1 VRWDRSTSLIRF
13 HVDAA
18 TDGEMPSGEVGWL
31 KLASKSRAVLGVPVS
46 SVLQLPEGPYVLVWK
61 PGSQFEKR
69 PIEIG
74 ETFSRQGFVVVLSGL
89 RASDRVVSRAT
100 FFLDADRRTG
110 GSAFA
115 ADSMPS
121 AMPGTA
127 PGGAP
132 Q

>member
-1 VRWDRSTSLIRF
+1 MIRF
-13 HVDAA
+13 HV
-18 TDGEMPSGEVGWL
+18 TGPSGVLPPGQVGWL

-46 SVLQLPEGPYVLVWK
+46 AVLQSPEGPYVLAWK
-61 PGSQFEKR
+61 PGAQFEKR

-74 ETFSRQGFVVVLSGL
+74 ETFSRQGFAVVLSGL
-89 RASDRVVSRAT
+89 RPSERVVSRAT
-100 FFLDADRRTG
+100 FFLDADRRLG

-115 ADSMPS
+115 ADSMPG

-127 PGGAP
+127 PGAA